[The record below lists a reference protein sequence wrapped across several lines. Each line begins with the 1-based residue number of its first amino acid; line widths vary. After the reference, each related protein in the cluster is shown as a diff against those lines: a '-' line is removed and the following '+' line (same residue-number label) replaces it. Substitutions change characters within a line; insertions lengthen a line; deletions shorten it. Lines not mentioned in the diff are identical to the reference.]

1 MNTPGS
7 RTSKIAEL
15 IILIGLWLVLALM
28 THVAT
33 TANYTG
39 VRMICE
45 IAALL
50 TGFRVIYIL
59 LLPVFT
65 LKK

>member
-1 MNTPGS
+1 MKTPAS
-7 RTSKIAEL
+7 RTSKMGEL
-15 IILIGLWLVLALM
+15 FILICLLLVLALM
-28 THVAT
+28 AHVAT
-33 TANYTG
+33 TANYTA

-45 IAALL
+45 IAAFL
-50 TGFRVIYIL
+50 TSFRVIAIL